1 MKDRKKIK
9 DIETLEKEIYRLKF
23 EALKAENKLDNN
35 LEFLQ
40 KNYSTLIFNTFFD
53 REKYGNGDKPK
64 NNFFRNGPLN
74 AVISDVTDHI
84 AENASDRIRE
94 KIDKLFGKK

>member
-1 MKDRKKIK
+1 MKDGKKIK
-9 DIETLEKEIYRLKF
+9 DIDTLEKEIYRLKF

-40 KNYSTLIFNTFFD
+40 RNYSTLIFNSFFD
-53 REKYGNGDKPK
+53 TEKNGNGDKPK
-64 NNFFRNGPLN
+64 YNFFRNGPLN
-74 AVISDVTDHI
+74 SVISDVTDHI
-84 AENASDRIRE
+84 AEKASNSIKD